1 MVVRLTPTF
10 LAELAAYNS
19 GVRRARHANATQ
31 AETAHCSSG
40 ICSPEVTCG
49 RCRRRAEADLL
60 VATSVAECSELIALL
75 AKPGPSRG
83 RTVTARHGTESA
95 YRRHLRHGEPA
106 CLPCL
111 AATNEAAKR
120 RKSR

>member
-1 MVVRLTPTF
+1 MAVRLTPTF

-19 GVRRARHANATQ
+19 GVRRARHANAAQ
-31 AETAHCSSG
+31 AETDCPSG
-40 ICSPEVTCG
+40 ICSPEVTCR

-75 AKPGPSRG
+75 DKPSPGRG
-83 RTVTARHGTESA
+83 RAVTALHGTESA

-106 CLPCL
+106 CQPCL

-120 RKSR
+120 RKS